1 MVMRLFL
8 VYALVELA
16 VVIALAY
23 AIGFGW
29 TVLLLLGTFALGL
42 ALAGSQVTRQ
52 LSRLRS
58 GLATPQG
65 AATDGVMVALGT
77 VLTVIPG
84 LVTSVL
90 GAFLLLPATRVIA
103 RPAVVA
109 LAARGLGRVP
119 LLVTSTGAFRPAR
132 GDYIDGEVLDV
143 TDDVIDVIDVEPPR
157 LPGGSPGP
165 TA

>member
-1 MVMRLFL
+1 MAKRLFG
-8 VYALVELA
+8 VYVLVELA

-29 TVLLLLGTFALGL
+29 TILLLLGTFALGL

-58 GLATPQG
+58 GFATPQE

-119 LLVTSTGAFRPAR
+119 LLVTSTGAFRSAR

-143 TDDVIDVIDVEPPR
+143 TDDVIDVEPPR
-157 LPGGSPGP
+157 LPGASPGP